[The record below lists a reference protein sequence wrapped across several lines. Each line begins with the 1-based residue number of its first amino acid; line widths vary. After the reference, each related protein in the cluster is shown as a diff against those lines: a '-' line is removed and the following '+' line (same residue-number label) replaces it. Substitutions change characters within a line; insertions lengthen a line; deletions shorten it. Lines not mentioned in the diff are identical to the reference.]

1 MPYFNKGGMTKNSSS
16 SNIKTKRQKIFEEE
30 RIRKLE
36 MSLQAFYDLLS
47 KDYML
52 IEKIQIEDSD
62 ENKEEKKAVLE
73 KLEELSKEKVE
84 EIISN
89 YAAKK
94 PIGF

>member
-16 SNIKTKRQKIFEEE
+16 SKIKTKRQKIFEEE

-36 MSLQAFYDLLS
+36 MSLQAFYDELS
-47 KDYML
+47 KEYM
-52 IEKIQIEDSD
+52 IVEKIQIE
-62 ENKEEKKAVLE
+62 ENEEEIE
-73 KLEELSKEKVE
+73 KQEILDGLNELSKEKVE
-84 EIISN
+84 EIISA

>member
-16 SNIKTKRQKIFEEE
+16 SKIKTKRQKIFEEE

-36 MSLQAFYDLLS
+36 MSLQAFYDELS
-47 KDYML
+47 KEYM
-52 IEKIQIEDSD
+52 IVEKIQIEENGEEVEKHEILDSL
-62 ENKEEKKAVLE
+62 N
-73 KLEELSKEKVE
+73 ELSKEKVR
-84 EIISN
+84 EIIST

>member
-16 SNIKTKRQKIFEEE
+16 SKIKTKRQKIFEEE

-36 MSLQAFYDLLS
+36 MSLQAFYDELS
-47 KDYML
+47 KEYM
-52 IEKIQIEDSD
+52 IVEKIQIEENGEEVEKQEILDSL
-62 ENKEEKKAVLE
+62 N
-73 KLEELSKEKVE
+73 ELSKEKLI
-84 EIISN
+84 EIIST

>member
-16 SNIKTKRQKIFEEE
+16 SKIKTKRQKIFEEE

-47 KDYML
+47 KDYMV
-52 IEKIQIEDSD
+52 IEKIQIEEDD
-62 ENKEEKKAVLE
+62 ENKEEKQAVLDE
-73 KLEELSKEKVE
+73 LNELSKEKVE

>member
-16 SNIKTKRQKIFEEE
+16 SKIKTKRQKIFEEE

-36 MSLQAFYDLLS
+36 MSLQAFYDELS
-47 KDYML
+47 KEYM
-52 IEKIQIEDSD
+52 IVEKNQIEENGEEVEKQEILDSL
-62 ENKEEKKAVLE
+62 N
-73 KLEELSKEKVE
+73 ELSKEKVR
-84 EIISN
+84 EIIST

>member
-16 SNIKTKRQKIFEEE
+16 SKLKTKRQKIFEEE

-36 MSLQAFYDLLS
+36 MSLQAFYNLLV

-52 IEKIQIEDSD
+52 IEKIVIDDADDKKEDKQLILD
-62 ENKEEKKAVLE
+62 NVK
-73 KLEELSKEKVE
+73 ELSEDEVKK
-84 EIISN
+84 IIKD

>member
-16 SNIKTKRQKIFEEE
+16 SKIKTKRQKIFEEE

-36 MSLQAFYDLLS
+36 MSLQAFYDELS
-47 KDYML
+47 KEYM
-52 IEKIQIEDSD
+52 IVEKNQIEENGEEVEKHEILDSL
-62 ENKEEKKAVLE
+62 N
-73 KLEELSKEKVE
+73 ELSKEKVR
-84 EIISN
+84 EIIST